1 MKIVC
6 FDMEGTLTPEIWQ
19 EVAKET
25 NVSELLKTTRDIPS
39 FSELMD
45 YRISL
50 MKDHNIS
57 FSFLKEVASQI
68 EPLDGA
74 KDFLAKVRND
84 FQVVILSDTFYEL
97 ALPLMEKLGNP
108 LLLCHRLEIEKDIIT
123 GYKLRDVKAKK
134 QAIRAFSNMG
144 YSCIAVGDSYNDLQM
159 FEVAEHSFF
168 IHAPKVIT
176 EEHSSIPSLN
186 SYTELLRELETLK

>member
-1 MKIVC
+1 MKIIC

-19 EVAKET
+19 EVAYKT
-25 NVSELLKTTRDIPS
+25 NVLDLLKTTRDIPS
-39 FSELMD
+39 FDELMD

-50 MKDHNIS
+50 MHLHNIS
-57 FSFLKEVASQI
+57 FSTVKEIASRMQ
-68 EPLDGA
+68 PLVGA
-74 KDFLAKVRND
+74 KTFIESIRQD

-108 LLLCHRLEIEKDIIT
+108 LLLCHRLQIENDTII
-123 GYKLRDVKAKK
+123 GYKLRTAKAKQ
-134 QAIRAFSNMG
+134 QAVTAFTSMG

-168 IHAPKVIT
+168 FNAPKSIT
-176 EEHSSIPSLN
+176 EEYSSIPSFS
-186 SYTELLRELETLK
+186 SYDELLTELKRLR